1 MADKEYTKGDVI
13 GIFGRTISSAVAVS
27 GTCVYIGSRFFS
39 RVIYLFFWMAGR
51 HVDMAN
57 TSGVL
62 KKFKA
67 KKKKAFD
74 ISSDIERIEENE
86 ELLSLPDDTETVFA
100 RTGKLSD
107 ELNLI
112 RKALDYSQETYK
124 RQMLPVEE
132 IINIDNQAFIMAK
145 AVRNHLKNNCNFR
158 FKDVKVAE
166 ELMTIASLFQKY
178 HSTDNM
184 KYYKKAK
191 KIFTQQ
197 KT

>member
-1 MADKEYTKGDVI
+1 MAAKEYTKGDVI

-27 GTCVYIGSRFFS
+27 GTCVYIGSRAFS
-39 RVIYLFFWMAGR
+39 RVIYSFFWIVGR
-51 HVDMAN
+51 NVDMAN
-57 TSGVL
+57 TSRAL
-62 KKFKA
+62 KKNKA

-74 ISSDIERIEENE
+74 ISSDTARTEENE
-86 ELLSLPDDTETVFA
+86 ELLSLPDNTDTVFA

-112 RKALDYSQETYK
+112 RQALDYSHETYK

-132 IINIDNQAFIMAK
+132 IIKIDNQAFMMAK
-145 AVRNHLKNNCNFR
+145 AVRNHLKNNCNSR
-158 FKDVKVAE
+158 FKDTKVKIAE

-184 KYYKKAK
+184 KYLKKAK
-191 KIFTQQ
+191 KMFTQ
-197 KT
+197 

>member
-1 MADKEYTKGDVI
+1 MATKEYTKGDVV
-13 GIFGRTISSAVAVS
+13 GIFGRVIGSAVAVS

-39 RVIYLFFWMAGR
+39 RVIYFFFWMAGR
-51 HVDMAN
+51 HIDMAN
-57 TSGVL
+57 TL
-62 KKFKA
+62 KASEKKKS
-67 KKKKAFD
+67 KKKKSFD

-112 RKALDYSQETYK
+112 RQAMDYSQKTYK

-132 IINIDNQAFIMAK
+132 IIKIDNQAFIMAK
-145 AVRNHLKNNCNFR
+145 AVRNHLKNNCNSR
-158 FKDVKVAE
+158 FKDAKVKIAE

-184 KYYKKAK
+184 KYLNKAK
-191 KIFTQQ
+191 KMFTQ
-197 KT
+197 